1 MRDGVRHAGAIM
13 MAVGMVLSSAL
24 LAMGANRPF
33 WTEQAMFRF
42 GEDLFFVGRS
52 TCAPT
57 AEVGRQ
63 RAYHAAIQ
71 EVQNYTRA
79 AEVGNVRIETQMIY
93 EEPNPESCR
102 EGQTSVWRLLRAPAH
117 RLDKLNRIALQ
128 QSDPQE
134 MKRIGTGFYQKV
146 RDLTP
151 KVGMHKDEVFELFGQ
166 PKSITMLQAGTV
178 IRWEYPRFGFTL
190 SFDGNGYVT
199 GWKHAGPVSSAKAG
213 SFSPAASQELSAG
226 VDQPKQIRQSEEPA
240 IDLTKQLEK
249 LQIQN
254 KGLAEAKEARRHCER
269 IYSHDSS
276 LQESC
281 TKYEVS
287 KRERLQASGDIGLDA
302 SRAAKVICNSRWPND
317 DELRQSCQGFE
328 RDRILDLQKRRY

>member
-1 MRDGVRHAGAIM
+1 MRDGLRHAASIM
-13 MAVGMVLSSAL
+13 MVVGMVLSSAL
-24 LAMGANRPF
+24 LAVGASRPF

-71 EVQNYTRA
+71 EIQNYTRV
-79 AEVGNVRIETQMIY
+79 AEIGNVQIETQMIY
-93 EEPNPESCR
+93 EEPNPESCHR
-102 EGQTSVWRLLRAPAH
+102 EGQTSVWRLLRTPAQ
-117 RLDKLNRIALQ
+117 RLDKLNRMTLQ
-128 QSDPQE
+128 QSTPQE
-134 MKRIGTGFYQKV
+134 TNRSGTGHYQKV

-166 PKSITMLQAGTV
+166 PKSITMLQSGTV

-190 SFDGNGYVT
+190 SFDGNGYLT
-199 GWKHAGPVSSAKAG
+199 GWRHAGPVSGAQTTSSSG
-213 SFSPAASQELSAG
+213 SQELSVGA
-226 VDQPKQIRQSEEPA
+226 DHLKKTRQSDEPA

-249 LQIQN
+249 LQIKN
-254 KGLAEAKEARRHCER
+254 KGLAEANEVRRHCER
-269 IYSHDSS
+269 RYSHDSA

-281 TKYEVS
+281 TQYEVS
-287 KRERLQASGDIGLDA
+287 KRERLHASGDIGLDA

-317 DELRQSCQGFE
+317 DVLRQSCQGFE
-328 RDRILDLQKRRY
+328 RDRILDSQKRRY

>member
-1 MRDGVRHAGAIM
+1 MAIM
-13 MAVGMVLSSAL
+13 MVVGVVLSSAL
-24 LAMGANRPF
+24 LAVGASRPF

-71 EVQNYTRA
+71 EVQNYTRT
-79 AEVGNVRIETQMIY
+79 AEIVNVQIETQMIY

-102 EGQTSVWRLLRAPAH
+102 EGQTSVWRLLRAPAQ
-117 RLDKLNRIALQ
+117 RLDKLKRMALQ
-128 QSDPQE
+128 QSTPQE
-134 MKRIGTGFYQKV
+134 TKRSGTGFYQKV

-151 KVGMHKDEVFELFGQ
+151 KVGMHKDEVFESFGQ
-166 PKSITMLQAGTV
+166 PRSVTMLQKGIV
-178 IRWEYPRFGFTL
+178 IKWEYPRFGLTL
-190 SFDGNGYVT
+190 SFDENGYLT
-199 GWKHAGPVSSAKAG
+199 GWKHAGPVSGTQA
-213 SFSPAASQELSAG
+213 SFSSPSASEESSAEVG
-226 VDQPKQIRQSEEPA
+226 QQKKNRQPDEPA

-254 KGLAEAKEARRHCER
+254 KGLAEAKEAGRYCER
-269 IYSHDSS
+269 RYLHDRS

-281 TKYEVS
+281 TRYELS
-287 KRERLQASGDIGLDA
+287 KRERLQASGDVGLDA

-317 DELRQSCQGFE
+317 DVLRQSCQGFE
-328 RDRILDLQKRRY
+328 RDRILDSQKRRY